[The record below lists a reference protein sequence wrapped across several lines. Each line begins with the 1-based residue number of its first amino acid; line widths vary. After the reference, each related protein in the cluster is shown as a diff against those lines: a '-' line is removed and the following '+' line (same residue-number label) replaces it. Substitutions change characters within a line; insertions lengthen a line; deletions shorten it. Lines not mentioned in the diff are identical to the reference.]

1 MWVTAGASPLLQ
13 VLLLILATL
22 SGLVKGQLEGRALR
36 LTNKDWNATRGRPF
50 TIFWADS
57 SGETVSIFLF
67 TKSADKQTLALVN
80 KLADTKEGQYTAT
93 LQSTLAPGEYAF
105 GVNDGALYYS
115 PFFQLGSQDQSL
127 AALATNANQTTSSNS
142 STTAPSSPPNSTGAL
157 QSTTPTQ
164 NPSST
169 ANPESTGPQT
179 APSGPTD
186 GEKIGLG
193 VGATLF
199 VVLLASVLGC
209 LVRRV
214 RKQTQLGDDDDDDDD
229 RTMAVR
235 DPRGGLRTAPCV
247 PTNARGEP
255 RPPRRPG
262 SVARSAHWARCVP
275 SKGALTLASVNT
287 FELAADPPG
296 SPRHDALD
304 ASQSGLTSLLEVS
317 PATPSVRTESLAEL
331 SAEPRCEARE

>member
-1 MWVTAGASPLLQ
+1 M
-13 VLLLILATL
+13 
-22 SGLVKGQLEGRALR
+22 
-36 LTNKDWNATRGRPF
+36 
-50 TIFWADS
+50 
-57 SGETVSIFLF
+57 
-67 TKSADKQTLALVN
+67 
-80 KLADTKEGQYTAT
+80 
-93 LQSTLAPGEYAF
+93 
-105 GVNDGALYYS
+105 ALY
-115 PFFQLGSQDQSL
+115 
-127 AALATNANQTTSSNS
+127 TTRPSSNS
-142 STTAPSSPPNSTGAL
+142 AASISTSHQRTTTPSSPPNSTGVL
-157 QSTTPTQ
+157 QSTTPTR

-169 ANPESTGPQT
+169 ANPGSTGAQT
-179 APSGPTD
+179 APSGLTD

-199 VVLLASVLGC
+199 VVLLASVLGR
-209 LVRRV
+209 LVRRI
-214 RKQTQLGDDDDDDDD
+214 RKQTQLGVDDDD
-229 RTMAVR
+229 RTMVLQ
-235 DPRGGLRTAPCV
+235 DPRGGLRTAPRV
-247 PTNARGEP
+247 PTNVRGEP

-296 SPRHDALD
+296 SPRHDALH